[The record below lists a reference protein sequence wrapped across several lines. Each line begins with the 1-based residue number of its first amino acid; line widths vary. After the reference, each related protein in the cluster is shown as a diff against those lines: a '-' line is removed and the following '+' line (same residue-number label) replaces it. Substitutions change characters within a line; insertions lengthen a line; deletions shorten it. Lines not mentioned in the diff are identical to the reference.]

1 MGLAGCG
8 CDCKKFRIN
17 ICMKAIYIIPKARCL
32 ETKETVT
39 HMELSGQRFEHH
51 QRALCQ
57 QLADGLA
64 EKLAARTKLTWLGF
78 VDTVQLDARA

>member
-1 MGLAGCG
+1 MGLVGRG
-8 CDCKKFRIN
+8 RDYEKFRIN
-17 ICMKAIYIIPKARCL
+17 INMKASYIIPKARCL

-51 QRALCQ
+51 QRVICQ

-64 EKLAARTKLTWLGF
+64 QKLSARTKLTWTGF